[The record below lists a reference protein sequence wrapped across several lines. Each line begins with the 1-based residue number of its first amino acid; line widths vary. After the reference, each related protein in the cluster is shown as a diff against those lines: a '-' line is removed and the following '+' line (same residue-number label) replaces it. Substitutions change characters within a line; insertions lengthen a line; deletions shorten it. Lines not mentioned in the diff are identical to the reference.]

1 MPRASMRSMSP
12 AMMAFSSPSR
22 SSESNL
28 RKARSLAYTCYQMF
42 KSTASGL
49 APEKVTF
56 SEKKDFDVVTGAEEY
71 KLRAD
76 VLEVLFVLHE
86 TTKDPIYV

>member
-1 MPRASMRSMSP
+1 MRAICS
-12 AMMAFSSPSR
+12 
-22 SSESNL
+22 
-28 RKARSLAYTCYQMF
+28 KARSLAYTCYQMF

>member
-1 MPRASMRSMSP
+1 
-12 AMMAFSSPSR
+12 MMAFSSPSR
-22 SSESNL
+22 SSESNM

-42 KSTASGL
+42 KSTPSGL
-49 APEKVTF
+49 AAEKVTF
-56 SEKKDFDVVTGAEEY
+56 SEKKDFDAIPDEEEY

-76 VLEVLFVLHE
+76 VMEALFFLHE

>member
-1 MPRASMRSMSP
+1 MI
-12 AMMAFSSPSR
+12 AFSNPSR
-22 SSESNL
+22 SSESNM

-42 KSTASGL
+42 KSTPSGL

-56 SEKKDFDVVTGAEEY
+56 SEKKDFEVVSGEEEY

-76 VLEVLFVLHE
+76 VLEVLFFMHE

>member
-1 MPRASMRSMSP
+1 
-12 AMMAFSSPSR
+12 MAVSSPSR
-22 SSESNL
+22 ASESYL